1 MPGEATE
8 SPLEFF
14 RNRMNSH
21 VFRTQVLGESYRSAI
36 VRVLLFLD
44 CVHILFL
51 RRRAVPLAYS
61 IYKSLLLILG

>member
-14 RNRMNSH
+14 RSRMNSH
-21 VFRTQVLGESYRSAI
+21 VFRTQVLGESYRSVI
-36 VRVLLFLD
+36 VHVLLFLD

-51 RRRAVPLAYS
+51 RRRAVPLA
-61 IYKSLLLILG
+61 